1 MPGFSSVGTFKIF
14 IGNLADKATKA
25 DIQPLFEKYGK
36 VVECDIVKNY
46 GFVVFIFNRKG
57 ICPINC
63 FYNCCFY

>member
-14 IGNLADKATKA
+14 VGNLADKTTKA

-46 GFVVFIFNRKG
+46 GFVVSKNHCFKTLLNR
-57 ICPINC
+57 
-63 FYNCCFY
+63 FFHT

>member
-14 IGNLADKATKA
+14 VGNLADKTTKA

-46 GFVVFIFNRKG
+46 GFVVSIFSL
-57 ICPINC
+57 INC
-63 FYNCCFY
+63 FFWFSPFF